1 MITIN
6 QYSKKDI
13 KKVLK
18 EVGVNIYSETNTDFL
33 CLCPFHDNR
42 NTPSFAISY
51 SKGLFVCYNPSCDA
65 KGNLMDLLRLAGN
78 MDEFQIIRVI
88 ALIKRD
94 QDVISDEE
102 FEDMLDDK
110 PDFIE
115 YNQSEIDLMHS
126 NLMKDTN
133 DGKTYLLSRGIYEE
147 SMEYF
152 ELGYSYKQEM
162 VIVPIHSPAGML
174 VGLVGR
180 SIEGK
185 RFKNST
191 GLPRSQTMFNLHRAR
206 KTSSTLIV
214 CEASFDAIR
223 IHQAGFPNVVA
234 TLGGGLS
241 KENIANLNKYCSSII
256 IATDSDDAG
265 RKLGY
270 EIASKLSNKDISWA
284 SYSEGIIYPDGAKDV
299 GTLSDEEISQC
310 IKNSTSHF
318 EYLNW

>member
-78 MDEFQIIRVI
+78 MDEFQVMRVI

-94 QDVISDEE
+94 QDVISDKE

-133 DGKTYLLSRGIYEE
+133 GGKTYLLSRGISEE

-152 ELGYSYKQEM
+152 ELGYSYKQGM

-265 RKLGY
+265 RKLGH